1 MAQIRQAVSALCA
14 DVQPLLSLH
23 VSEGF
28 KNGDEQIRVLT
39 QSSDRARNRGLVSL
53 ANYVNVVEN
62 AHEATSSSMMREQG
76 WPAKA

>member
-1 MAQIRQAVSALCA
+1 MRRRATFALA
-14 DVQPLLSLH
+14 ALLVKGTLQ
-23 VSEGF
+23 
-28 KNGDEQIRVLT
+28 NGDEQIRVLT

-76 WPAKA
+76 WPAKP